1 MKQPDISS
9 DEEEDDPTVE
19 SKNGAGRPT
28 KKIDDAS
35 EGEGS
40 DGGALLNDD
49 DLLELFMV
57 SLTTPNTHV

>member
-9 DEEEDDPTVE
+9 DEEEDDPNVE

-28 KKIDDAS
+28 AKNDDDS

-40 DGGALLNDD
+40 DRGALLSDD

-57 SLTTPNTHV
+57 SSITPTTNV

>member
-28 KKIDDAS
+28 KKIDDDS
-35 EGEGS
+35 ECEGS

>member
-9 DEEEDDPTVE
+9 DEEEEDPTVA
-19 SKNGAGRPT
+19 SKTGAGRPT
-28 KKIDDAS
+28 KKIDDDS

-40 DGGALLNDD
+40 DRGALLNDD

-57 SLTTPNTHV
+57 SSTTPTTNV